1 AGRARP
7 PVRSF
12 RRACGPA
19 RRPRPPAAERARRRS
34 RPGPAG
40 RRRAPGTRA
49 RASVVV
55 GVGGEDAAVVAADA
69 QLEALAI
76 GVIGLGLPERAVA
89 VQVVHAAIAGAL
101 HGRDRLVDADQR
113 ALGQAVEDLAAGRV
127 DGDLVPA
134 AVGTADLGLPQAVV
148 VFQFAY
154 IVVVGGLEDAG
165 VLLGAKGGVGGAGRA
180 GEQDRQGQGGKDG
193 GTH

>member
-40 RRRAPGTRA
+40 RRRASGMRTRA
-49 RASVVV
+49 AVVV
-55 GVGGEDAAVVAADA
+55 GLGGEDAAVVAADA
-69 QLEALAI
+69 QLEAPAV

-89 VQVVHAAIAGAL
+89 VQVVHAAVAGAL
-101 HGRDRLVDADQR
+101 HGGDDLVDADQR
-113 ALGQAVEDLAAGRV
+113 ALGQAVEDLAGGGI
-127 DGDLVPA
+127 DGDIVPA
-134 AVGTADLGLPQAVV
+134 AVGAADFGLPQAVL
-148 VFQFAY
+148 VFQFADLA
-154 IVVVGGLEDAG
+154 VAGGLEG
-165 VLLGAKGGVGGAGRA
+165 LGGLLRA
-180 GEQDRQGQGGKDG
+180 E
-193 GTH
+193 